1 MEVILFYSDNI
12 CQNIG
17 LNVLENNLIA
27 INFFYQYSDCD
38 LICDVFFFTNIPI
51 VI

>member
-1 MEVILFYSDNI
+1 MVRPKYCIITMEVILFYSDNI

-17 LNVLENNLIA
+17 LNVLENNLIG
-27 INFFYQYSDCD
+27 I
-38 LICDVFFFTNIPI
+38 LFFTNIPI